1 MAAAEVEVE
10 DPVAHLNELFSKRYT
25 EEDEDYM
32 KTVKKSQIPPP
43 VITDWLTAGYRD
55 RYESFCVRTLTNTCL
70 GLRVLISRNPNSN
83 LVAPSILSEYDPILF
98 N

>member
-1 MAAAEVEVE
+1 MDAAEME
-10 DPVAHLNELFSKRYT
+10 DPVKTLNELFAKRYT

-43 VITDWLTAGYRD
+43 VITDWLSAGYRD
-55 RYESFCVRTLTNTCL
+55 RY
-70 GLRVLISRNPNSN
+70 
-83 LVAPSILSEYDPILF
+83 YD